1 VSPGM
6 AHPLDDLA
14 VYALDALDEPERA
27 LVDAHLAGCT
37 ACRAE
42 LDQHRT
48 TLSHLTTPEEPPP
61 ELWDRI
67 ARQTAATP
75 PRIAQAT
82 EPAPAPGPRPLNP
95 AGDHMAPVVPLHRA
109 REGPTGGDWAPR
121 HRAAGPPR
129 GRSGWLT
136 AVAAIAVVLAGIA
149 GVTVWSQR
157 AGDEPATVAE
167 LAAAA
172 ADDPDATVVPLTPT
186 SGGDE
191 TSARIVTTGEPTGY
205 VLLDN
210 LPRLDE
216 GHSYQL
222 WRVDDPNVP
231 VSLGVLGDGS
241 TEAAA
246 IAVPEGTTSFAI
258 SDEPVPGGVPA
269 PTGPI
274 VAQGTSS

>member
-75 PRIAQAT
+75 PRIAQAPGPGP
-82 EPAPAPGPRPLNP
+82 EPAAGRLAPS
-95 AGDHMAPVVPLHRA
+95 DHMAPVVPLHRA
-109 REGPTGGDWAPR
+109 RDTAASGGEWTPR
-121 HRAAGPPR
+121 HRARRPSRR
-129 GRSGWLT
+129 GAWLT
-136 AVAAIAVVLAGIA
+136 AVAAVAVVLAGIA
-149 GVTVWSQR
+149 GVTAWSQR
-157 AGDEPATVAE
+157 GDDEPATVAE
-167 LAAAA
+167 MAAAA
-172 ADDPDATVVPLTPT
+172 LDHPDATVVPLASTA
-186 SGGDE
+186 GGE
-191 TSARIVTTGEPTGY
+191 AGARIVTTGDLTGY
-205 VLLDN
+205 VLLDD
-210 LPRLDE
+210 LPRIHD
-216 GHSYQL
+216 GHTYQL
-222 WRVDDPNVP
+222 WRVDDPNAP
-231 VSLGVLGDGS
+231 ISLGVLGDGT

-246 IAVPEGTTSFAI
+246 ITVPEGTTSFAI
-258 SDEPVPGGVPA
+258 SHEPVPGGVPA

-274 VAQGTSS
+274 VAQGTSG

>member
-1 VSPGM
+1 MSPDV

-14 VYALDALDEPERA
+14 VYALDALDDPERA

-48 TLSHLTTPEEPPP
+48 TLSYLATPEEPPP

-75 PRIAQAT
+75 PRSAQAT
-82 EPAPAPGPRPLNP
+82 GLAPEAGPRPLNP
-95 AGDHMAPVVPLHRA
+95 GDQMAQVVPLHRG
-109 REGPTGGDWAPR
+109 REGAPSGDWAPR
-121 HRAAGPPR
+121 HRAAGHPR
-129 GRSGWLT
+129 GRGGWLT
-136 AVAAIAVVLAGIA
+136 AVAAIAVVLAGIV

-157 AGDEPATVAE
+157 GGDEPATVAE

-186 SGGDE
+186 PGGDE
-191 TSARIVTTGEPTGY
+191 TSARIVTTDETTGY

-258 SDEPVPGGVPA
+258 SHEPVPGGVPA